1 MGSHLETLVV
11 EDEKTVSQLLE
22 EKGLSENNFFV
33 TKQVSGQE
41 AGALLQP
48 GETIHAGD
56 KVKIIP
62 KVAGGA
68 I

>member
-1 MGSHLETLVV
+1 MGQHLETLVV
-11 EDEKTVSQLLE
+11 ENEKTVSQLLE
-22 EKGLSENNFFV
+22 EKGLSESNFFV
-33 TKQVSGQE
+33 TKQVAGQE
-41 AGALLQP
+41 AGALMQP
-48 GETIHAGD
+48 GEKIQAGE